1 MSAAATVLV
10 LLSAFLH
17 AGWNIFSKKHS
28 PTAGFFALASWG
40 TVCCFGP
47 VLFWTTDI
55 LPLLWSVIWWK
66 LLLAGFFQAVYYLGL
81 AGAYQRGALSIAY
94 PLARAFPLCLL
105 VVLVSITGQGSSF
118 SLAGL
123 AGLGCIF
130 LGAIVLPMNSFKDFR
145 LANYC
150 NPSCAFALLA
160 AFGTAGYSFVD
171 DGIMDIIKTLP
182 GTSPDWA
189 RALMYLV
196 VESACT
202 ALWLHGV
209 FLFSSVSRRT
219 LQREFRILLK
229 PALQAGLA
237 IGMTYGLVL
246 LAMTQAE
253 NVSYVVGL
261 RQLSIPIGTFL
272 GIVILKETAA
282 LPRYLGAAMLFCGL
296 VLVILG

>member
-1 MSAAATVLV
+1 MSFTAILLV
-10 LLSAFLH
+10 ILSAFMH

-47 VLFWTTDI
+47 VLFLTTDI
-55 LPLLWSVIWWK
+55 LPLLWSAIWWK
-66 LLLAGFFQAVYYLGL
+66 LLFAGFFQAVYYLGL

-94 PLARAFPLCLL
+94 PLARAFPLCIL
-105 VVLVSITGQGSSF
+105 VALVYITGQGSSF
-118 SLAGL
+118 SVAGL
-123 AGLGCIF
+123 IGLGSIF

-145 LANYC
+145 LINYF

-160 AFGTAGYSFVD
+160 ACGTAGYSFVD
-171 DGIMDIIKTLP
+171 DSIMSIIKVLP
-182 GTSPDWA
+182 GTSFDWA
-189 RALMYLV
+189 RSLMYLV
-196 VESACT
+196 FESACT
-202 ALWLHGV
+202 AVWLHG
-209 FLFSSVSRRT
+209 FLLFSQASRST
-219 LQREFRILLK
+219 LQREFRVLLK

-237 IGMTYGLVL
+237 IGITYGLVL

-272 GIVILKETAA
+272 GILILKEKGS
-282 LPRYLGAAMLFCGL
+282 LPRYIGASTLFCGL

>member
-17 AGWNIFSKKHS
+17 AGWNIFSKRHS

-40 TVCCFGP
+40 TVCCFSP

-55 LPLLWSVIWWK
+55 LSLLWSVLWWK

-94 PLARAFPLCLL
+94 PLARAFPLCIL
-105 VVLVSITGQGSSF
+105 VILASITGQGSSF

-130 LGAIVLPMNSFKDFR
+130 LGAIVLPMDSFKDFR
-145 LANYC
+145 LANYR
-150 NPSCAFALLA
+150 NASCAFALLA

-171 DGIMDIIKTLP
+171 DNIMGIIKTLP
-182 GTSPDWA
+182 GTSPV
-189 RALMYLV
+189 L
-196 VESACT
+196 
-202 ALWLHGV
+202 
-209 FLFSSVSRRT
+209 LFSPALRRT
-219 LQREFRILLK
+219 LQQEFRILLK
-229 PALQAGLA
+229 PALQAGQA

-272 GIVILKETAA
+272 GIVILKEMAA

>member
-1 MSAAATVLV
+1 MSVAATVLV
-10 LLSAFLH
+10 LVSAFLH

-47 VLFWTTDI
+47 VLFLTTDI
-55 LPLLWSVIWWK
+55 LPLLWSAIWLK
-66 LLLAGFFQAVYYLGL
+66 LLLAGLFQAVYYLGL

-94 PLARAFPLCLL
+94 PLARAFPLCIL
-105 VVLVSITGQGSSF
+105 VALAYITGQGGSF
-118 SLAGL
+118 SPAGL
-123 AGLGCIF
+123 IGLGCIF
-130 LGAIVLPMNSFKDFR
+130 LGAIVLPMNTFKDFR

-160 AFGTAGYSFVD
+160 AVGTAGYSFVD
-171 DGIMDIIKTLP
+171 NSIMGIIKALP

-189 RALMYLV
+189 RSLMYLV

-202 ALWLHGV
+202 AAWLHG
-209 FLFSSVSRRT
+209 FLLFSQASRST
-219 LQREFRILLK
+219 LQREFWILVK
-229 PALQAGLA
+229 PAFQAGLA

-282 LPRYLGAAMLFCGL
+282 LPRYVGAVMLFCGL